1 MIINEEDAVSGT
13 GTSGWFSNVIW
24 CDKLSSEI
32 VNVLI
37 SVLCWYPAG
46 ALTSSTVYVPLSKF
60 VKTYG
65 SVVDVNCATVFPAE
79 SLTNS
84 TAPANGFFVEASI
97 LMILT
102 TVSLGVFSKL
112 ILISLFVFV
121 IVNLTGVVFNKY
133 PAGALVSSTV

>member
-1 MIINEEDAVSGT
+1 MIINDEDAVSGT

-46 ALTSSTVYVPLSKF
+46 ALTSSTVYVPLSKS

-65 SVVDVNCATVFPAE
+65 SVVDVNCATVAPVE
-79 SLTNS
+79 SLTSN
-84 TAPANGFFVEASI
+84 TAPANGFLVDASI
-97 LMILT
+97 LMMLNSI
-102 TVSLGVFSKL
+102 
-112 ILISLFVFV
+112 
-121 IVNLTGVVFNKY
+121 
-133 PAGALVSSTV
+133 